1 MSMATT
7 KVTFTL
13 DDDTVQCLR
22 ATAERLHKPQSQVV
36 REAVAEYAARVG
48 RLSDA
53 ERTAM
58 LRAFDR
64 VVPALPPRPS
74 PAVDQEI
81 RQVRA
86 ARRRGGRRH
95 PERG

>member
-1 MSMATT
+1 MAR
-7 KVTFTL
+7 KLTFSL
-13 DDDTVQCLR
+13 DEETVERLR
-22 ATAERLHKPQSQVV
+22 TTAERLRKPQSQVV
-36 REAVAEYAARVG
+36 REAVAEYAARAG

-53 ERTAM
+53 ERATL

-64 VVPALPPRPS
+64 LVPAIPSRPAS
-74 PAVDQEI
+74 EVDAEI

-95 PERG
+95 HPAGHE

>member
-1 MSMATT
+1 MATT

-13 DDDTVQCLR
+13 DVDTVERLR

-36 REAVAEYAARVG
+36 REAVAEYAARVD

-53 ERTAM
+53 ERAAM

-64 VVPALPPRPS
+64 LVSALPSRPAR
-74 PAVDQEI
+74 AVDAEI

-86 ARRRGGRRH
+86 ARRRGGRRRR
-95 PERG
+95 ENGR